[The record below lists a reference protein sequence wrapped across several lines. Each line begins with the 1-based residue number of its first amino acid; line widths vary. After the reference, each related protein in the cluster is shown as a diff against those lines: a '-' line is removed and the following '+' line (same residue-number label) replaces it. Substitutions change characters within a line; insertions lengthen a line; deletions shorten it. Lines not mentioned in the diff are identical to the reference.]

1 MSFSSELIK
10 ILDDLGRR
18 FGIVIDWS
26 SENIIPYL
34 KELVGRFINWE
45 ITTSSIWI
53 VFAIAV
59 IVSSCILLKK
69 SINIIKKDD
78 YYGEGWIFA
87 LIMSIVFLS
96 IGIIVFF
103 VQTFDIAKVIFLP
116 ELTIYEYIK
125 SFINV
130 SG

>member
-34 KELVGRFINWE
+34 QELVGRFIKWE

-78 YYGEGWIFA
+78 FCSDGWVYAFF
-87 LIMSIVFLS
+87 MSIGFLS

-103 VQTFDIAKVIFLP
+103 VQSFDIAKAIFLP
-116 ELTIYEYIK
+116 ELTIYEYIQ

>member
-34 KELVGRFINWE
+34 QELVGRFINWE

-78 YYGEGWIFA
+78 YYSEGWIFA
-87 LIMSIVFLS
+87 LLMSIVFLG

-103 VQTFDIAKVIFLP
+103 VQSFDIAKVIFLP